1 MTSADLL
8 IVLVVGTAVG
18 ALAGL
23 AIGTDIGPLWV
34 AVIAG
39 FLGTIIGAI
48 VRNFIISRGV
58 GRRPDDASTPIL
70 VIIYAVI
77 ASLAGSTAALEISQ
91 QSDLADAPVWIGT
104 LAGLFSA
111 ILMALLMIVYHTHP
125 GEPPRLRKRHGH

>member
-1 MTSADLL
+1 
-8 IVLVVGTAVG
+8 VGC
-18 ALAGL
+18 
-23 AIGTDIGPLWV
+23 
-34 AVIAG
+34 VIAG

-58 GRRPDDASTPIL
+58 GRGPDDTSTPIL